1 MSFGEQL
8 QLLRRG
14 HGLTQEDFAQQLQVS
29 RQAVSKWESSK
40 GYPEIEKI
48 IYICN
53 YYGVTLDEL
62 FREEVPRRTEEQQ
75 DPQSPAVE
83 QTLKSTSLKDAFG
96 NFFANL
102 SPANQTAFGAVLA
115 LVLVTLLI
123 LVSTS
128 LTKGETNQMMMELVW
143 TGLLVVFLAGEA
155 ITVGLTSIWF
165 AAGSLAALVAA
176 MLGGNMPL
184 QIGLFFVV
192 SAMSIV
198 AFRPIAR
205 KYINGKVEPTNADR
219 IIGQEILVTE
229 RISNLRAEGAVNV
242 GGLVWSARSVDD
254 NEIPKGTPVRV
265 VRIEGVKV
273 YVEQIKEEI

>member
-1 MSFGEQL
+1 
-8 QLLRRG
+8 
-14 HGLTQEDFAQQLQVS
+14 
-29 RQAVSKWESSK
+29 
-40 GYPEIEKI
+40 
-48 IYICN
+48 
-53 YYGVTLDEL
+53 
-62 FREEVPRRTEEQQ
+62 
-75 DPQSPAVE
+75 
-83 QTLKSTSLKDAFG
+83 
-96 NFFANL
+96 
-102 SPANQTAFGAVLA
+102 
-115 LVLVTLLI
+115 
-123 LVSTS
+123 
-128 LTKGETNQMMMELVW
+128 MMMELVW